1 MKPEKILVV
10 EDDGMMREFIALFL
24 RSAGYNVDTAEDGM
38 AAVHAVRRNA
48 PALIIS
54 DVNMPRLNGFEFVA
68 TLRGED
74 SEVRNIPVIFLT
86 SVAEGQK
93 RSDELGAL
101 AYLRK
106 PLKANELLPL
116 VAASVPA
123 HTGDNN

>member
-1 MKPEKILVV
+1 MNPDKILVV
-10 EDDGMMREFIALFL
+10 EDDGMMREFVALFL

-38 AAVHAVRRNA
+38 AAVHAVRRNP

-54 DVNMPRLNGFEFVA
+54 DVNMPRLNGFEFIA
-68 TLRGED
+68 TLRGEG

-86 SVAEGQK
+86 SVAEGEK

-101 AYLRK
+101 AYLKK

-116 VAASVPA
+116 VAANVPA
-123 HTGDNN
+123 SAEQ